1 MTDITLKKMP
11 GETETQFVYR
21 LASAR
26 EDGLLNMTWEDL
38 AEVFNREL
46 GKNQCSSAYRK
57 PYQNAQRYR
66 DEVFS
71 TEDNAEVL
79 AKLREEKQEIYKAR
93 TLLKDERNEFNRQL
107 REDARKE
114 NFVAQLATAMVDVQP
129 IDIAPC
135 RIQEVGDT
143 ELVACLSDLHV
154 GLTANNTNNLYDTDI
169 LHNRLEQYANEIADI
184 QERHQ
189 ARQLHIALLGDQISG
204 SIHASLIARNVE
216 TTVEQVKRAC
226 KEISGFIEALTEYF
240 PKISVYSVSGN
251 HSRINAKKDDNLP
264 GDNLDSMIPFYL
276 SAVFRNSNRVEVCT
290 EANPYGE
297 YTCTFTSF
305 DWLFVMMHGD
315 LDAPDKAV
323 HNATQIVGLLP
334 DVILL
339 GHRHNSAMMT
349 EGRTRVV
356 QTGCICGTDDY
367 AYNKRLFAP
376 PEQSVIVVSD
386 RRPIECVYNVQF
398 Y

>member
-26 EDGLLNMTWEDL
+26 EDGLLDMTWEDL

-66 DEVFS
+66 DEVFNA
-71 TEDNAEVL
+71 DNNAEVL

-154 GLTANNTNNLYDTDI
+154 GLTANNTNNLYDPDI

-189 ARQLHIALLGDQISG
+189 ARRLHIALLGDQISG
-204 SIHASLIARNVE
+204 SIHASLIAKNVE

-276 SAVFRNSNRVEVCT
+276 NAVFRNSNRVEVCT
-290 EANPYGE
+290 ESNPYGE

-323 HNATQIVGLLP
+323 HNATQIVGILP

-349 EGRTRVV
+349 EGRTRIV

-386 RRPIECVYNVQF
+386 RRPIECLYNVSM

>member
-71 TEDNAEVL
+71 TEDNGEVL

-93 TLLKDERNEFNRQL
+93 TLLRDERNEFNRQL

-114 NFVAQLATAMVDVQP
+114 NFVVQLATAMVDVQP

-154 GLTANNTNNLYDTDI
+154 GLTANNTNNLYDPDI

-189 ARQLHIALLGDQISG
+189 ARRLHIALLGDQISG

-290 EANPYGE
+290 ESNPYGE

-323 HNATQIVGLLP
+323 HNATQIVGILP

>member
-1 MTDITLKKMP
+1 MTDIILKKLP

-21 LASAR
+21 LACAR
-26 EDGLLNMTWEDL
+26 ADGLIDMTWEEL
-38 AEVFNREL
+38 TEVYNREL
-46 GKNQCSSAYRK
+46 GKNRSSSSYRK
-57 PYQNAQRYR
+57 PYQNAQRYM
-66 DEVFS
+66 DELLENNTNS
-71 TEDNAEVL
+71 TMLEQ
-79 AKLREEKQEIYKAR
+79 LRAEKQEIYKAR
-93 TLLKDERNEFNRQL
+93 ALLKDEQNELNRKL

-114 NFVAQLATAMVDVQP
+114 NFVVQLAAALVDVQP

-135 RIQEVGDT
+135 KIQDTGDT

-154 GLTANNTNNLYDTDI
+154 GLTANNTNNVYDPDI
-169 LHNRLEQYANEIADI
+169 LHSRLEQYANEIADI

-189 ARQLHIALLGDQISG
+189 AKRLHIALLGDQISG
-204 SIHASLIARNVE
+204 SIHASLIAKNIE

-226 KEISGFIEALTEYF
+226 KEISGFIEALAEYF

-264 GDNLDSMIPFYL
+264 GDNLDSMVPFYL
-276 SAVFRNSNRVEVCT
+276 SAVFMNSNRVEVCT
-290 EANPYGE
+290 DTNPYGE

-323 HNATQIVGLLP
+323 HNATQIVGTLP

-349 EGRTRVV
+349 EGRTRIV

-376 PEQSVIVVSD
+376 PEQSVIVVSG
-386 RRPIECVYNVQF
+386 RRPIECVYNVLF